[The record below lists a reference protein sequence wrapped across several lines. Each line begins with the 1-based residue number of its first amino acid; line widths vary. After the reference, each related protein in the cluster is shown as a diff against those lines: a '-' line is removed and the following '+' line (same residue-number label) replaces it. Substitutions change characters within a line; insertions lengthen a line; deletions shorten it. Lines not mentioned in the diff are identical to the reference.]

1 MPGVHRRGT
10 ISNNAIRKKPPL
22 WLRAAMALF
31 NTRDHQKVTDDDE
44 APGVNRE
51 LPPNRLPMTLGR
63 PLVSV

>member
-1 MPGVHRRGT
+1 
-10 ISNNAIRKKPPL
+10 
-22 WLRAAMALF
+22 MALF